1 MYAIIL
7 VCFGN
12 ISDILYYH
20 RRNTHV
26 HDVKLASLRSCLRKT
41 GKEKLKRCHNKW
53 MFQTV
58 SDFHLCS
65 RRTDNSGQSTSAQTP
80 AASEASEVSE
90 VSVTF

>member
-1 MYAIIL
+1 ML

-41 GKEKLKRCHNKW
+41 GKEQLKWCHNKL
-53 MFQTV
+53 MLTPE

-65 RRTDNSGQSTSAQTP
+65 RRTDNSDESTSAQTP
-80 AASEASEVSE
+80 TASEVSI
-90 VSVTF
+90 TF

>member
-41 GKEKLKRCHNKW
+41 GKEKLKWCHNK
-53 MFQTV
+53 
-58 SDFHLCS
+58 
-65 RRTDNSGQSTSAQTP
+65 
-80 AASEASEVSE
+80 
-90 VSVTF
+90 